1 MGKKEKY
8 LLNLRKR
15 KRNKIKTIFNYKK
28 INKRC

>member
-8 LLNLRKR
+8 LLNLRNR